1 MAFDKKLFACVARA
15 TNSVF
20 FYVSEDAWNTIK
32 ADNYFTGAGGN
43 TNVTGQI
50 KVGDIILVNST
61 ANSSGGFGILRVTAV
76 NQTTGLITVAVAT
89 MGS

>member
-20 FYVSEDAWNTIK
+20 FYVSEDTLATIK
-32 ADNYFTGAGGN
+32 ADNYFTGKAGN
-43 TNVTGQI
+43 TNITGQI

-61 ANSSGGFGILRVTAV
+61 DGSGGGFGILRVTKIEQA
-76 NQTTGLITVAVAT
+76 TGKMTVAEAT
-89 MGS
+89 LGS